1 MRAGTDIRPAS
12 ARPHPRGWD
21 MTASK
26 YQPLAT
32 VFAAFTSA
40 DVALAYARLLDTGG
54 VPKDQAVAFTGGADI
69 VGMLT
74 ELGMAHVSPHT
85 PDGPA
90 TFQPTRPDLALQGVL
105 GGILARLAA
114 DSDRLGA
121 GYRQLSALQ
130 ARPECNAGPSP
141 LVEVTTGRREVL
153 AWSRELIHSAH
164 RDWMTLET
172 FATDMPVTDD
182 YIVTPAPAVKRSVR
196 VRSIYDRAFTRSPVG
211 ARIIK
216 SMLVDGQE
224 ARVLAELPMKMQ
236 LADENCVLLPLTPT
250 GTGGAILV
258 HAQPVVSAL
267 RQYFELLW
275 ERAVPYGCVTAAPGP
290 TGRQREILS
299 LLAQGLT
306 DEAIAKQLGCSAKT
320 IGREAAMLATR
331 LGATSRFAAGAAA
344 QRRGWLG

>member
-1 MRAGTDIRPAS
+1 
-12 ARPHPRGWD
+12 
-21 MTASK
+21 MTARK
-26 YQPLAT
+26 HPPLAA
-32 VFAAFTSA
+32 VFAAFTSEEL
-40 DVALAYARLLDTGG
+40 ALAYARLVEAGG
-54 VPKDQAVAFTGGADI
+54 VPKDEAAAFAGGED
-69 VGMLT
+69 VVRTLT

-90 TFQPTRPDLALQGVL
+90 TFQPARPDLALQGVL

-121 GYRQLSALQ
+121 GYRELTALQ

-141 LVEVTTGRREVL
+141 LVEVSTSRREVL
-153 AWSRELIHSAH
+153 SWSKELINSAH

-182 YIVTPAPAVKRSVR
+182 YIVAPAPALKRSVR

-211 ARIIK
+211 VRIIK
-216 SMLVDGQE
+216 SLLADGQE

-250 GTGGAILV
+250 GTGGAMLV

-275 ERAVPYGCVTAAPGP
+275 ERAVPYGHDTAAQGL
-290 TGRQREILS
+290 TARQRGILC

-306 DEAIAKQLGCSAKT
+306 DDAIANQLGCSSKT
-320 IGREAAMLATR
+320 VGREAALITAR
-331 LGATSRFAAGAAA
+331 LGADSRYAAGAAA
-344 QRRGWLG
+344 QRRGWLS

>member
-1 MRAGTDIRPAS
+1 
-12 ARPHPRGWD
+12 

-26 YQPLAT
+26 HQPLAA

-40 DVALAYARLLDTGG
+40 DVALAYARLLDAGG
-54 VPKDQAVAFTGGADI
+54 VPKDEAAAFTGGEDI
-69 VGMLT
+69 ARALT
-74 ELGMAHVSPHT
+74 ELGMAYVSPHT
-85 PDGPA
+85 PDSPA

-105 GGILARLAA
+105 GGILARLAD

-121 GYRQLSALQ
+121 GYRQLSALR

-153 AWSRELIHSAH
+153 AWSKELIHAAH

-182 YIVTPAPAVKRSVR
+182 YIVAPVPAVKRSVR
-196 VRSIYDRAFTRSPVG
+196 VRSIYDRAFTQSPVG
-211 ARIIK
+211 ARIIR
-216 SMLVDGQE
+216 SLLADGQE
-224 ARVLAELPMKMQ
+224 ARVLIELPMKMQ

-275 ERAVPYGCVTAAPGP
+275 ERAVPYGCVTVAPGP

-306 DEAIAKQLGCSAKT
+306 DEAIAKHLGCSAKT
-320 IGREAAMLATR
+320 IGREAAMLAAR
-331 LGATSRFAAGAAA
+331 LGAASRFAAGAAA